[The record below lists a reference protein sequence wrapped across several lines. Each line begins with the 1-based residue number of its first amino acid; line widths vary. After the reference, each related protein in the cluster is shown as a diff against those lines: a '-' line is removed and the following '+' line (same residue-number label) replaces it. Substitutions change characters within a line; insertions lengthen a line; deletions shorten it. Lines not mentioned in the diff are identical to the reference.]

1 MHRNRILVYRRA
13 HVHQKRQFDKGKQSH
28 ATDKKKMYAEQEI
41 LQTHVLCSG
50 LNINQSAGN
59 ISKGNSNTEKK
70 ENGLIY
76 SIHYLKPDES
86 PEKCNMIVYERVH
99 NLTYMYLLRSRS
111 GVRCGD
117 RGCTRGGGRAS

>member
-1 MHRNRILVYRRA
+1 MYN
-13 HVHQKRQFDKGKQSH
+13 KSDKGKQSH
-28 ATDKKKMYAEQEI
+28 ATEKKKMYAEQEI
-41 LQTHVLCSG
+41 LQTHVLCTCSG

-86 PEKCNMIVYERVH
+86 PEKCNMIVYEQVH
-99 NLTYMYLLRSRS
+99 NLTYVYLLSNRS

-117 RGCTRGGGRAS
+117 RGCTRGGDLAS